1 MVLTAA
7 AAAAAAAEEE
17 EEVVAE
23 QTSYSQH
30 SLFAEDNP
38 GYSHTRT
45 VVGT

>member
-7 AAAAAAAEEE
+7 AAAAAAAEE